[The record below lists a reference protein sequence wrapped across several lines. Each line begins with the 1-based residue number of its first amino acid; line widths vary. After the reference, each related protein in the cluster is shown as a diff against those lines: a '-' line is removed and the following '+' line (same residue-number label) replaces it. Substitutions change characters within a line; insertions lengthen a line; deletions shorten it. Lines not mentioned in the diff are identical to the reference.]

1 MNSLIELARDDPR
14 RVIHS
19 LKVGIALSF
28 VSVFYYYQ
36 PLYDDFGVSAM
47 WAVMT
52 VVVVSEFSVGATLG
66 KGLNRGMATLLAGAL
81 GIGAHH
87 VANQFGH
94 AGEPFVI
101 GFFVFMLAAVTTFVR
116 FIPGVKARYDYGL
129 LIFILTFSFVSVS
142 GYRDDEILD
151 VAQKRVSTIMIGA
164 SVCVIVSIALFP
176 VWAGEDLHY
185 LIALNLEKLGN
196 FLEGIT
202 RSISKRNLAQDPE
215 RDFAYSARKMDAF
228 TGFGDEYFQDQESKT
243 EDLASTLQ
251 DYRSILNSKNTEES
265 LANFARWEPCHGR
278 FQFRHPWKLYL
289 QIGTLARQCAYR
301 IEALNR
307 YLTAEIQTP
316 VSVRAKIK
324 EPGTKMSREC
334 GRALK
339 EMSTAIKAM
348 CQPCASDVHIEA
360 SKAAAKGLNS
370 LLKSGIWEGIDL
382 LQVTPVATV
391 ASLLIDV
398 VNCTEKIADAVA
410 ELASKAEFKRLS
422 DGAPSP
428 EKLVRRGHVAITVEE
443 SNMNNRAS
451 DE

>member
-1 MNSLIELARDDPR
+1 MPAAVKNKIAGFMNSLIELARDDPR

-215 RDFAYSARKMDAF
+215 RDFAYSARKIDWTKKMPR
-228 TGFGDEYFQDQESKT
+228 FQ
-243 EDLASTLQ
+243 
-251 DYRSILNSKNTEES
+251 
-265 LANFARWEPCHGR
+265 ANFARWEPCHGR

>member
-1 MNSLIELARDDPR
+1 MEITAKSNKLQRLKKMPAAVKNKLAGVMNSLIELGRDDPR

-196 FLEGIT
+196 FLEG
-202 RSISKRNLAQDPE
+202 
-215 RDFAYSARKMDAF
+215 
-228 TGFGDEYFQDQESKT
+228 FGDEYFQDHESKA
-243 EDLASTLQ
+243 EDLASSLQ
-251 DYRSILNSKNTEES
+251 DYRTILNSKNTEES

-316 VSVRAKIK
+316 VSVRDKIK

-348 CQPCASDVHIEA
+348 CQPCAADAHIEA
-360 SKAAAKGLNS
+360 AKAAAKGLNS

-422 DGAPSP
+422 DGSTPSP

-443 SNMNNRAS
+443 SSMNNRAS

>member
-1 MNSLIELARDDPR
+1 MPAAVKNKIAGFMNSLIELARDDPR

-196 FLEGIT
+196 FLEGT
-202 RSISKRNLAQDPE
+202 LKNLWYVI
-215 RDFAYSARKMDAF
+215 F
-228 TGFGDEYFQDQESKT
+228 
-243 EDLASTLQ
+243 
-251 DYRSILNSKNTEES
+251 ILNQTHQLIILYGLCDWTKKMPRFQ
-265 LANFARWEPCHGR
+265 ANFARWEPCHGR

>member
-1 MNSLIELARDDPR
+1 
-14 RVIHS
+14 
-19 LKVGIALSF
+19 
-28 VSVFYYYQ
+28 
-36 PLYDDFGVSAM
+36 
-47 WAVMT
+47 
-52 VVVVSEFSVGATLG
+52 
-66 KGLNRGMATLLAGAL
+66 MATLLAGAL

-196 FLEGIT
+196 FLE
-202 RSISKRNLAQDPE
+202 
-215 RDFAYSARKMDAF
+215 
-228 TGFGDEYFQDQESKT
+228 GFGDEYFQDQESKT

>member
-196 FLEGIT
+196 FLE
-202 RSISKRNLAQDPE
+202 
-215 RDFAYSARKMDAF
+215 
-228 TGFGDEYFQDQESKT
+228 GFGDEYFQDQESKT

>member
-1 MNSLIELARDDPR
+1 MPAAVKNKIAGFMNSLIELARDDPR

-101 GFFVFMLAAVTTFVR
+101 AAVTTFVR

-196 FLEGIT
+196 FLE
-202 RSISKRNLAQDPE
+202 
-215 RDFAYSARKMDAF
+215 
-228 TGFGDEYFQDQESKT
+228 GFGDEYFQDQESKT

>member
-1 MNSLIELARDDPR
+1 MPAAVKNKIAGFMNSLIELARDDPR

-196 FLEGIT
+196 FLEG
-202 RSISKRNLAQDPE
+202 
-215 RDFAYSARKMDAF
+215 
-228 TGFGDEYFQDQESKT
+228 FGDEYFQDQESKT

-251 DYRSILNSKNTEES
+251 D
-265 LANFARWEPCHGR
+265 
-278 FQFRHPWKLYL
+278 
-289 QIGTLARQCAYR
+289 
-301 IEALNR
+301 
-307 YLTAEIQTP
+307 TP

>member
-1 MNSLIELARDDPR
+1 MPAAVKNKIAGFMNSLIELARDDPR

-215 RDFAYSARKMDAF
+215 RDFAYSARKMKAF
-228 TGFGDEYFQDQESKT
+228 LSFGM
-243 EDLASTLQ
+243 LLQ
-251 DYRSILNSKNTEES
+251 DLE
-265 LANFARWEPCHGR
+265 ANFARWEPCHGR

>member
-1 MNSLIELARDDPR
+1 MPR
-14 RVIHS
+14 
-19 LKVGIALSF
+19 
-28 VSVFYYYQ
+28 
-36 PLYDDFGVSAM
+36 
-47 WAVMT
+47 
-52 VVVVSEFSVGATLG
+52 
-66 KGLNRGMATLLAGAL
+66 
-81 GIGAHH
+81 
-87 VANQFGH
+87 
-94 AGEPFVI
+94 
-101 GFFVFMLAAVTTFVR
+101 
-116 FIPGVKARYDYGL
+116 
-129 LIFILTFSFVSVS
+129 
-142 GYRDDEILD
+142 
-151 VAQKRVSTIMIGA
+151 
-164 SVCVIVSIALFP
+164 
-176 VWAGEDLHY
+176 
-185 LIALNLEKLGN
+185 
-196 FLEGIT
+196 
-202 RSISKRNLAQDPE
+202 
-215 RDFAYSARKMDAF
+215 
-228 TGFGDEYFQDQESKT
+228 FQ
-243 EDLASTLQ
+243 
-251 DYRSILNSKNTEES
+251 
-265 LANFARWEPCHGR
+265 ANFARWEPCHGR

>member
-1 MNSLIELARDDPR
+1 MPAAVKNKIAGFMNSLIELARDDPR

-196 FLEGIT
+196 FLE
-202 RSISKRNLAQDPE
+202 
-215 RDFAYSARKMDAF
+215 
-228 TGFGDEYFQDQESKT
+228 GFGDEYFQDQESKT